1 MKKTLYALIMCS
13 LVLHIC
19 VFNSF
24 CFVEHKI
31 MNHEAQ
37 GGLDT
42 SDSHAHEDDMGSG
55 DEIFPSVL
63 VNPVFRVLGSHI
75 SGRACA
81 LNPLLPPPKSN

>member
-1 MKKTLYALIMCS
+1 
-13 LVLHIC
+13 
-19 VFNSF
+19 
-24 CFVEHKI
+24 
-31 MNHEAQ
+31 
-37 GGLDT
+37 
-42 SDSHAHEDDMGSG
+42 MGSG